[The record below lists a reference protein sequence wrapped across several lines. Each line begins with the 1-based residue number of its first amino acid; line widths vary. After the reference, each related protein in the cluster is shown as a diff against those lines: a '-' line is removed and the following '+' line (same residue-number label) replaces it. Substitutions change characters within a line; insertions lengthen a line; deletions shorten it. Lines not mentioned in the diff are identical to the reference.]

1 MKVASSG
8 DVGLALV
15 PDGAGRGLEALAISY
30 VWQGGAFTNLSRVK
44 RDDILQSEMRELG
57 SFL

>member
-30 VWQGGAFTNLSRVK
+30 VWQGGAFTNLFRVK
-44 RDDILQSEMRELG
+44 RDDIL
-57 SFL
+57 